1 MIAVSQASA
10 EQGYVVRGD
19 NPWLILAIFAVI
31 VLACVLASCR
41 PRPRDPMRDLAR
53 RDRARSRSIR

>member
-1 MIAVSQASA
+1 MTFAVSQASA

-31 VLACVLASCR
+31 VLACVFASCR
-41 PRPRDPMRDLAR
+41 PRPTQRRRGRSFAR
-53 RDRARSRSIR
+53 RTRYIR